1 MTEQAEIYMRAHLTW
16 VLRPL
21 IKQEGWGGKRSST
34 GASARNQVLRLGKRK
49 ANDIE
54 FE

>member
-16 VLRPL
+16 ALRPL